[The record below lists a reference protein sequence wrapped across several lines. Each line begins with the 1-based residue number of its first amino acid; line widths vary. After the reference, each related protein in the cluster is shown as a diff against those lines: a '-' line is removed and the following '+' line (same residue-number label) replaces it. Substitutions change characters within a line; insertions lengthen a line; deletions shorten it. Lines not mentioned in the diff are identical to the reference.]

1 MLGWIAALLLLAVA
15 PVTAQE
21 ASDAGLQAS
30 SPPVEEAQA
39 APEAA
44 PAVSAAAP
52 AETGVSEAE
61 QYYRRG
67 VELYKQ
73 DLYREALTEFNRAL
87 ALDPAHAE
95 AKKFQEKANARL
107 QQTLVGET
115 GAAAAPA
122 FESIDPETI
131 RQQGETVQLSSD
143 EVRRQRVDK
152 LLSDAIL
159 YMEAGRY
166 ATAVEIYCNA
176 LLIDP
181 NNPAAKDGLHKA
193 TIAAH
198 GADRKSVV

>member
-39 APEAA
+39 V
-44 PAVSAAAP
+44 PAGPAAAP
-52 AETGVSEAE
+52 AEAGVSEAE

-87 ALDPAHAE
+87 ALDPGHAE

-131 RQQGETVQLSSD
+131 RQQGET
-143 EVRRQRVDK
+143 
-152 LLSDAIL
+152 
-159 YMEAGRY
+159 
-166 ATAVEIYCNA
+166 
-176 LLIDP
+176 
-181 NNPAAKDGLHKA
+181 
-193 TIAAH
+193 
-198 GADRKSVV
+198 

>member
-87 ALDPAHAE
+87 ALDPGHAE

-107 QQTLVGET
+107 QQTL
-115 GAAAAPA
+115 
-122 FESIDPETI
+122 
-131 RQQGETVQLSSD
+131 
-143 EVRRQRVDK
+143 
-152 LLSDAIL
+152 
-159 YMEAGRY
+159 
-166 ATAVEIYCNA
+166 
-176 LLIDP
+176 
-181 NNPAAKDGLHKA
+181 
-193 TIAAH
+193 
-198 GADRKSVV
+198 